1 MILSYNLT
9 LLNINIS
16 KKSTFVRFFSL
27 KVCII
32 NDYSLPNIPMLQ
44 CFKFS
49 TAICNFSQNIYHI
62 FHFQRSALRIKGIRA
77 GRCRLYLPGFERIF
91 QQIIGGYSILAIP
104 TQTLTIGGY
113 SILLYPRYH

>member
-1 MILSYNLT
+1 MVKYDLNSNLT

-44 CFKFS
+44 CF
-49 TAICNFSQNIYHI
+49 
-62 FHFQRSALRIKGIRA
+62 
-77 GRCRLYLPGFERIF
+77 
-91 QQIIGGYSILAIP
+91 
-104 TQTLTIGGY
+104 
-113 SILLYPRYH
+113 